1 MTKTIQW
8 KLLVATSDES
18 EAYLLKHRLESEGI
32 SCRLQTNNVYPGVP
46 HGGRTKELHVFVPVT
61 EFESS
66 LHVMEQSEMEEDV
79 P

>member
-8 KLLVATSDES
+8 KLLIATSDES

-32 SCRLQTNNVYPGVP
+32 NCRVQSHSVYPGVP
-46 HGGRTKELHVFVPVT
+46 HGGRTREFQVFVPVT

-66 LHVMEQSEMEEDV
+66 LHVMESGDMEEDG